1 MENCMGARVSAAIPT
16 FIHSLI
22 ELCVFKKKTKNFC
35 SLTSAIVA
43 NS

>member
-1 MENCMGARVSAAIPT
+1 MENCMGARVSPAIPT

-22 ELCVFKKKTKNFC
+22 ELCVFKKNLFC